1 MVILSNSVIYFPLI
15 CVMFSWPKNYSLSPR
30 AKALRKYDDYGSNFW
45 SLAEGTWYEQWS
57 NFHTVVLYSNVLFV
71 FSRWNSVFV
80 DLYGLSVC
88 DVGWNSVFLWS
99 YGWRWLAIDC
109 CCLATVWEEL
119 PSVLTRCRTS
129 SPVLKVPTKNR
140 GQFTPTG
147 FQSET
152 QTFQNL
158 TLHR

>member
-80 DLYGLSVC
+80 DLYG
-88 DVGWNSVFLWS
+88 
-99 YGWRWLAIDC
+99 WRWLASDC